1 MSKPVLDQAHIPATR
16 QKVVDCSVF
25 YGSCTFTCAEDAL
38 EGGLGLGTLK
48 SRLEPEIL
56 S

>member
-1 MSKPVLDQAHIPATR
+1 MSKPVLDPARNLATH
-16 QKVVDCSVF
+16 QKVLDYLVF

-38 EGGLGLGTLK
+38 VGGLGLGMLK